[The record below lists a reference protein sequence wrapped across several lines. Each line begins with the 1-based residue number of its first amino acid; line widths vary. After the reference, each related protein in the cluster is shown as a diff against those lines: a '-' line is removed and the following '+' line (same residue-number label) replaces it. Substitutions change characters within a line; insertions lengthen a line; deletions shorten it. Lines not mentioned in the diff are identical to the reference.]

1 MTRIC
6 HRLFAPCDTLPGER
20 SLSTSTPENAGE
32 FHPATATALTEIL
45 PSVNL
50 HWDNGFLTKMRI
62 VLSFFYSTHQNRTT
76 AGKISSVER
85 LKAQWQWQIG
95 SAEDHFGGALRDHS
109 YDQVLPHSDEHLLLF
124 HKCKISMERVYF
136 LPVFYFGQPL
146 GPPSNSECPYSSIRL
161 VLNPLY
167 PFFHTNTFISYLPS
181 TKPHMD
187 IGKRDELSFSFWVFH
202 FRSRWNK
209 AESRGKMAREKV

>member
-1 MTRIC
+1 
-6 HRLFAPCDTLPGER
+6 
-20 SLSTSTPENAGE
+20 
-32 FHPATATALTEIL
+32 
-45 PSVNL
+45 
-50 HWDNGFLTKMRI
+50 MRI

-109 YDQVLPHSDEHLLLF
+109 YD
-124 HKCKISMERVYF
+124 
-136 LPVFYFGQPL
+136 QPL